1 MALQIGA
8 GNNQERL
15 RYLYIIYGLPQAP
28 NTAEDILEIDA
39 EIVNNRLISERL
51 HKTSK

>member
-1 MALQIGA
+1 VLVIIKR
-8 GNNQERL
+8 RL
-15 RYLYIIYGLPQAP
+15 RALYSIYGLPQAP

-39 EIVNNRLISERL
+39 EIVNDRLISEKI